1 MKRIAIIPNETKDI
15 GLDVTKKVIA
25 CLKGRAE
32 LLAEDKFAAE
42 KLDVTYM
49 SEGIF
54 EAAEIV
60 IVIGGDGTVLQVAEP
75 CASRE
80 IPVMGINMGRIG
92 FMTEIETDEIK
103 SACERLLAGDFK
115 CESRMM
121 MNIKIIKGE
130 REINCCSA
138 LNDVVLTKTD
148 AKMIA
153 VELYASE
160 NKINEYMADGI
171 IISTPTGST
180 GYSLSAGGPVADPAM
195 EIFIASPI
203 CAHMLGSRPAVMPAD
218 KNIVLEMA
226 EGSATVTVD
235 GVICEEIGKG
245 DKIIVS
251 KAKHSFKLIKMT
263 GYSFYDVLI
272 NKLS

>member
-1 MKRIAIIPNETKDI
+1 MKKIAIIPNATKDAGLAVTRRVI
-15 GLDVTKKVIA
+15 AFLKGKAELFAEAKFADEALDVQYMGEEIFDA
-25 CLKGRAE
+25 AE
-32 LLAEDKFAAE
+32 L
-42 KLDVTYM
+42 
-49 SEGIF
+49 
-54 EAAEIV
+54 V

-80 IPVMGINMGRIG
+80 IPVMGINMGKIG
-92 FMTEIETDEIK
+92 FMTEIEIEELE
-103 SACERLLAGDFK
+103 AALLRLLADDYTI
-115 CESRMM
+115 EPRMM
-121 MNIKIIKGE
+121 TDIKIIKAGAE
-130 REINCCSA
+130 ANCSSA

-148 AKMIA
+148 AKMIS
-153 VELYASE
+153 VELYANE
-160 NKINEYMADGI
+160 NKINAYMADGI

-218 KNIVLEMA
+218 KNIVLCLA

-235 GVICEEIGKG
+235 GVICEEIFKG
-245 DKIIVS
+245 DRIVIS
-251 KAKHSFKLIKMT
+251 KSSHSFKLIKMT
-263 GYSFYDVLI
+263 GYSFYDVLM